1 MGDSGSL
8 TRAEEALRLVQE
20 NPAEAVRLGT
30 AVSRSSRRQHELGAA
45 SVAERAVGLA
55 SVHLHDLPGATR
67 HLRRAVELA
76 QLQGSAELA
85 AEARMTLAFALN
97 RYGRPERALDE
108 MGAALAD
115 LGPSSR
121 IRGLTQRAAIL
132 QQVGRLDEALA
143 DYRVA
148 VPGLRRAGDHVWLQ
162 RALLNRGVLH
172 AFRLAYGAAARDLH
186 EAQEICARMG
196 LTLPAAFVEENL
208 VLLHRRLGDVP
219 AALEHFHAAQRLYQQ
234 LGAPY
239 GSLLLEGSELM
250 LSVGL
255 HGEAREAAEGAVA
268 EFVRTG
274 RQVSVPEARL
284 LLARAAVLDG
294 DPAYGAAQARRA
306 VREFTRQGR
315 LEWAALASC
324 ALVLAQAETA
334 NARGPSLRR
343 LAEVSARADEAGWAE
358 SALDVR
364 LLAAR
369 TAHERRLTPQAR
381 RLVELASTRRDR
393 GLAASRARAWY
404 ALAVLRRDSRDLRG
418 SSAAA
423 ARGLQILD
431 EYRATMAATDLRAR
445 ISALGVELA
454 GLGLANALA
463 GGNPAEV
470 LRWAERGRARHLLQ
484 RPTLPPSDPALA
496 QLLAELRS
504 VVAEQAAQH
513 RESGHASH
521 DLVGRQEKLEREI
534 RDVMRRQRG
543 GASSHGE
550 DLDSDTSVSALTR
563 SLGEAALVEFVEAHG
578 NLYAVCLADGHSSLW
593 CLGPMEAVARLVRWL
608 PFALRRLSR
617 HTSGP
622 STDAAVVLVHS
633 VARDL
638 DGILSA
644 ALVEAVGHRPLVLVP
659 TGLLQSLPWSLLP
672 SLAGRPLTVAPSA
685 TLWCDVLAR
694 APLPGNVEVVAGP
707 GLPGAE
713 QEAVEISRI
722 HGIRPMLG
730 ADASVDAVTGI
741 LGRASLLHV
750 AAHGTARAD
759 NPLFSSL
766 QLVDGP
772 LTVYDLERLDREADT
787 VVLAACDSGRD
798 VVLAGDEM
806 LGLGAAL
813 LSRGSR
819 NVVASVVPIPDAATR
834 PLMVALHRNL
844 ADGIP
849 VAQALAQAQSGI
861 DKEDP
866 SAFAAAAG
874 FVCMGAG
881 FAGAAG
887 TIASVER

>member
-20 NPAEAVRLGT
+20 NPAEAIRLGT
-30 AVSRSSRRQHELGAA
+30 AVSRLSRRQSDLGAA

-67 HLRRAVELA
+67 HLRSAVELA

-97 RYGRPERALDE
+97 RYGRPEIALDE

-115 LGPSSR
+115 LRPSSR

-132 QQVGRLDEALA
+132 QQLGRLDEALA

-148 VPGLRRAGDHVWLQ
+148 VPALRRAGDHVWLQ

-172 AFRLAYGAAARDLH
+172 AFRLSYGAAARDLH

-208 VLLHRRLGDVP
+208 VLLHRRLGDVTS
-219 AALEHFHAAQRLYQQ
+219 ALEHFHAAQRLYQQ

-255 HGEAREAAEGAVA
+255 HGEAREAAERAVA

-274 RQVSVPEARL
+274 RQVSAPEARL

-294 DPAYGAAQARRA
+294 DPGYGMAQARRA
-306 VREFTRQGR
+306 LREFSRQGR
-315 LEWAALASC
+315 LEWAALADC
-324 ALVLAQAETA
+324 AVVLAQSETSNGRRA
-334 NARGPSLRR
+334 SLRR
-343 LAEVSARADEAGWAE
+343 LADVAARAESAGWAE

-369 TAHERRLTPQAR
+369 AAHERSLTPEAR
-381 RLVELASTRRDR
+381 GLLELASRPRHH

-404 ALAVLRRDSRDLRG
+404 ALAVLRRDGRDLRG

-431 EYRATMAATDLRAR
+431 DYRATMAATDLRAR
-445 ISALGVELA
+445 ISGLGVELA
-454 GLGLANALA
+454 RLGLANAIA
-463 GGNPAEV
+463 GGNPVEV
-470 LRWAERGRARHLLQ
+470 LSWAERGRARRLLQ

-504 VVAEQAAQH
+504 VVAELTEQH
-513 RESGHASH
+513 RERGHAPPGLA
-521 DLVGRQEKLEREI
+521 DRQEKLEREI

-543 GASSHGE
+543 GASPPGGVPQAG
-550 DLDSDTSVSALTR
+550 TSVSALTP
-563 SLGEAALVEFVEAHG
+563 SLDGAALVEFAEAHG
-578 NLYAVCLADGHSSLW
+578 VLYAVCLVDGHTSLR
-593 CLGPMEAVARLVRWL
+593 CLGPMEAVAGLVRWL
-608 PFALRRLSR
+608 PFALRRLAR
-617 HTSGP
+617 HTSAD
-622 STDAAVVLVHS
+622 SAAAAVVLVRR
-633 VARDL
+633 VAQDL
-638 DGILSA
+638 DGLLA
-644 ALVEAVGHRPLVLVP
+644 APLHETVGQRPLVLVP
-659 TGLLQSLPWSLLP
+659 TGLLQSMPWSLLP
-672 SLAGRPLTVAPSA
+672 SMAGRPVAVAPSA
-685 TLWCDVLAR
+685 TLWRDVMAR
-694 APLPGNVEVVAGP
+694 APLPGSVAVVAGP

-713 QEAVEISRI
+713 REAVEISRI

-730 ADASVDAVTGI
+730 ADASVDAVTRV
-741 LGRASLLHV
+741 LSRASLLHV
-750 AAHGTARAD
+750 AAHGSARAD

-766 QLVDGP
+766 QLADGP

-787 VVLAACDSGRD
+787 VVLAACESGRD

-819 NVVASVVPIPDAATR
+819 NVIASVVPIPDAATR
-834 PLMVALHRNL
+834 PLMVALHQGL
-844 ADGIP
+844 ADGTP
-849 VAQALAQAQSGI
+849 VAHALAQAQSGI
-861 DKEDP
+861 DQDDP

-874 FVCMGAG
+874 FVCVGAG
-881 FAGAAG
+881 FTRTAKELV
-887 TIASVER
+887 SVAQ